1 MQFSYHRG
9 PGKPQADSPL
19 LIGRPLIGR
28 PLYIPISWPRLTFM
42 VLELL
47 LLTKFTLLLLL
58 FLFYFDSTWNIVF
71 YKGRLTYLVKRM
83 GESVFLELIIHASV
97 WTNLDSYSGMI
108 LAENQDT

>member
-1 MQFSYHRG
+1 
-9 PGKPQADSPL
+9 
-19 LIGRPLIGR
+19 
-28 PLYIPISWPRLTFM
+28 M

-97 WTNLDSYSGMI
+97 
-108 LAENQDT
+108 